1 MRIHRDTRLPE
12 ILVKY
17 PSCRKVLD
25 LYGLAGCGGPHGPN
39 ESLSFFARA
48 HQVDEE
54 TLLRQLQTAVNEDH
68 SDPSELEYR
77 PGLADA
83 IYRPFFKAGIVVM
96 FTAGCVLGGV
106 NLGILASRGELA
118 ALDLRA
124 TIWAHAHAQI
134 AGWVTL
140 FVMGFAYQAFP
151 RFKSTRLWEPRLA
164 WMTFYTMAASL
175 TVRTIAGLF
184 DQDPV
189 WQVVGTAAGL
199 LELLAV
205 IGFVVVLAKTFQ
217 RSIQPTQ
224 PYEKFV
230 FASLFW
236 MVLAFL
242 TDLAVFMA
250 SGRIQGEREWIQFI
264 GLYDAPWRDI
274 QLLGFAGTMILGVSQ
289 RFLPFIYGTRQVPAR
304 TALFVLLL
312 WNVSLATHIAA
323 YMALFQF
330 RTPAA
335 ALLWELSIVGML
347 ASVAILIR
355 GFRLFARNE
364 EADES
369 LRFIRAGYVWALVSL
384 GWLML
389 LPVYSRAVGMAFSHA
404 FFGAYRHAFTVGFIS
419 MMIVG
424 VSSKVVPILA
434 GIDRSRLGP
443 LWVAFWFIN
452 IGSAMRVGFQTLSDL
467 YGWAFPLMA
476 LSAWVE
482 VTGFGIWAFHL
493 WRIMNAQPDKKSIG
507 GPVEITADAK
517 VYDVVTQHPQ
527 TEEVFLAFGFD
538 LIRNPAARQ
547 VFARSVSLAQ
557 ACRLKGVPE
566 DEFLGALRRRV
577 SGRVQSMERPLVTI
591 QTL

>member
-12 ILVKY
+12 ILAEH

-25 LYGLAGCGGPHGPN
+25 LYGLAGCGGRYGPD
-39 ESLSFFARA
+39 ESLAFFARA
-48 HQVDEE
+48 HQIDEG

-68 SDPSELEYR
+68 SDPSELEYQ
-77 PGLADA
+77 PGLGDA

-96 FTAGCVLGGV
+96 FTAGCVFGGV
-106 NLGILASRGELA
+106 NLGILAGRGELA

-124 TIWAHAHAQI
+124 AVWAHAHAQI

-151 RFKSTRLWEPRLA
+151 RFKSTKLWQPRLA
-164 WMTFYTMAASL
+164 WITFYTMAAAL
-175 TVRTIAGLF
+175 TVRTTAGLF
-184 DQDPV
+184 DQHPV
-189 WQVVGTAAGL
+189 WKVVGTVAGL
-199 LELLAV
+199 LELLVV
-205 IGFVVVLAKTFQ
+205 IGFVVILAKTFR
-217 RSIQPTQ
+217 RSTQPTQ

-242 TDLAVFMA
+242 ADLAIFRA
-250 SGRIQGEREWIQFI
+250 SGQIQGEAEWIQFI

-289 RFLPFIYGTRQVPAR
+289 RFLPFIYGTRQVPPK
-304 TALFVLLL
+304 TSLFVLLL
-312 WNVSLATHIAA
+312 WNVSLALHITA
-323 YMALFQF
+323 YMALFQMHAPVYAF
-330 RTPAA
+330 
-335 ALLWELSIVGML
+335 LWELGIVGMFV
-347 ASVAILIR
+347 SVAILVR
-355 GFRLFARNE
+355 GFRLFARNR

-389 LPVYSRAVGMAFSHA
+389 LPVYSRAVGTTFSHA

-434 GIDRSRLGP
+434 GVDRSRLGP
-443 LWVAFWFIN
+443 LWMSFWLIN
-452 IGSAMRVGFQTLSDL
+452 IGSAMRVGFQTLTDL
-467 YGWAFPLMA
+467 YGWAFPLTA

-493 WRIMNAQPDKKSIG
+493 WRTMNAQPDEKPAG
-507 GPVEITADAK
+507 VPVEITADAK
-517 VYDVVTQHPQ
+517 VYEVVTHYPR
-527 TEEVFLAFGFD
+527 TEKVFLAYGFD
-538 LIRNPAARQ
+538 LITNPVARQ

-566 DEFLGALRRRV
+566 AEFLKALRHTA
-577 SGRVQSMERPLVTI
+577 SGDVRSTERPLVTI
-591 QTL
+591 QTV